1 MMRNLIK
8 EHLELLCETMAGQ
21 LQKAELSH
29 CTSCACFNLRKV
41 TRAVTQLYDEMLR
54 PAGLRV
60 TQFSLL
66 VAVLMAG
73 PVGVTRLA
81 ELTVMDRTTL
91 TRNLELLQ
99 KQGLIEVAPGAD
111 RRSRIVTITAQ
122 GNAAIAEALPFWK
135 KAQSHVVNSLGQDR
149 WAGMLTELGKLV
161 VLTHA
166 K

>member
-1 MMRNLIK
+1 MLRRGSGIIVIEAMVR
-8 EHLELLCETMAGQ
+8 Q
-21 LQKAELSH
+21 LQRAELAH

-41 TRAVTQLYDEMLR
+41 TRAVTQLYNEMLR
-54 PAGLRV
+54 PAGLRG

-66 VAVLMAG
+66 VVVRMAG
-73 PVGVTRLA
+73 PVGVTHLA

-99 KQGLIEVAPGAD
+99 EQGLIEIAAGTD
-111 RRSRIVTITAQ
+111 RRSRIVTITAE

-135 KAQSHVVNSLGQDR
+135 KAQSHVVNSLGQER
-149 WAGMLTELGKLV
+149 WADMLTDLRELV
-161 VLTHA
+161 AVTNA

>member
-1 MMRNLIK
+1 MRGIGITII
-8 EHLELLCETMAGQ
+8 ETMVRQ
-21 LQKAELSH
+21 LQKAELAH
-29 CTSCACFNLRKV
+29 CTNCACFNLRKV

-54 PAGLRV
+54 PAGLRT

-66 VAVLMAG
+66 VAVRMAG

-81 ELTVMDRTTL
+81 EITVMDRTTL

-99 KQGLIEVAPGAD
+99 KQGLIEVAAGAD

-122 GNAAIAEALPFWK
+122 GNAAIAQAMPFWK
-135 KAQSHVVNSLGQDR
+135 KAQLHVVNSLGQER
-149 WAGMLTELGKLV
+149 WADMLMDLGELV
-161 VLTHA
+161 ALTNA

>member
-1 MMRNLIK
+1 
-8 EHLELLCETMAGQ
+8 MAEQ
-21 LQKAELSH
+21 LQRAELAH

-66 VAVLMAG
+66 VAVRMAG
-73 PVGVTRLA
+73 PVGVMRLA
-81 ELTVMDRTTL
+81 EITVMDRTTL

-99 KQGLIEVAPGAD
+99 KQGLIEVTAGAD
-111 RRSRIVTITAQ
+111 RRSRIVTITAE
-122 GNAAIAEALPFWK
+122 GNGAIAEALPFWK
-135 KAQSHVVNSLGQDR
+135 KAQSHVVNSLGQER
-149 WAGMLTELGKLV
+149 WADMLTDLGELV
-161 VLTHA
+161 ALTNT

>member
-1 MMRNLIK
+1 M
-8 EHLELLCETMAGQ
+8 TGQ
-21 LQKAELSH
+21 LQRAELAH

-54 PAGLRV
+54 PAGLRA

-66 VAVLMAG
+66 VAMRMAG

-81 ELTVMDRTTL
+81 ELTVTDRTTL

-99 KQGLIEVAPGAD
+99 KQGLIEVAAGAD
-111 RRSRIVTITAQ
+111 RRSRIVTLTAA

-135 KAQSHVVNSLGQDR
+135 KAQSHVVNSLGQER
-149 WAGMLTELGKLV
+149 WADMLTDLGELV
-161 VLTHA
+161 AVANA